1 MNDASVELLSLLD
14 IEQLEQNL
22 FRGIGTGGET
32 STRIFGGHVIAQA
45 LAAAYRTVEERMC
58 HSLHAYFVRP
68 GNPVVPVVYQVDQTR
83 DGASFTTRRVVA
95 IQNGKQILTM
105 SASFHIKED
114 GFHHQHEMPR
124 VQGPE
129 GLLERAD
136 LRAGVADQFSEKSR
150 LEFLRQKPIEVREIA
165 PRDFFDPP
173 PTSDLN
179 HLWFRMPTARM
190 ANKRMQQCLLAY
202 ASDLNLLGSALRPH
216 GISFFQKTIMSASLD
231 HAMWFHAPVQFD
243 QWHLYTMDSPFSG
256 GARGFNRGSVYA
268 YDGTLVA
275 SVAQEGLIRKYISRA
290 E

>member
-150 LEFLRQKPIEVREIA
+150 LEFLRQRPIEVREIA

-190 ANKRMQQCLLAY
+190 ANKRTQQCLLAY

-216 GISFFQKTIMSASLD
+216 GISFFQKTIMNASLD

-275 SVAQEGLIRKYISRA
+275 SVAQEGLIRKYVSRA